1 MPAKAC
7 DLNSIKEYITG
18 KLLRYYGVTVE
29 SATKRQL
36 YKATAITIRDQIM
49 QQWMESRKKN
59 ETDQGKMLY
68 YLSIEFLMGRS
79 MNQNLIN
86 MSAQSVYARALKEL
100 GVDIRDLM
108 EEEPEPALGNG
119 GLGRLAA
126 AFMDSLSTMG
136 IPSVGSTIRYEYG
149 LFRQRI
155 VDGQQVELPDP
166 WLQDGN
172 VWEIPVTEDICQVQF
187 GGDVKEYTVGNRR
200 MFALENTYT
209 IDAVP
214 YDMPVIGYGS
224 DTVNTLRTW
233 SARSRETFDLHTFGR
248 GEYDKAMDEM
258 RMAEVIN
265 KVLYPEDSHWE
276 GKMLR
281 MKQQYFFTSATVQTA
296 IKRFKRLYGSDFQR
310 LPDKVVFHV
319 NDTHPGLVIPELMR
333 ILIDQEGLGWDEAQS
348 IVNRCVA
355 YTNHTVMQEALE
367 RWPQDMM
374 KQTLPRIFMILEEM
388 NRRLCEELFKAY
400 PDQWDRIGHMA
411 ILAYGQVQMANLCV
425 SQSYSVNAVSQL
437 HGKILTDGLFHDY
450 WLLNNDKFKAIT
462 NGITHRR
469 WLLSA
474 NPGLTGL
481 IEEAIGSGFRGDA
494 AELQKLKPFA
504 DDAAFRDKYAKV
516 KRHNKEQLAELI
528 KRRQNDI
535 LSPEF
540 IFDVQAKRLHE
551 YKRQLLNALHIQVL
565 YNRIVDDPNFSMPPR
580 AFLFGAKAAPGYFR
594 AKLIIRYINALKNL
608 IDKHPRASQMLKV
621 VYIENYDVS
630 TAEVIMPA
638 AEISQQL
645 STAGKEA
652 SGTGNM
658 KFMMNGAVTLGTMD
672 GANVEI
678 FDLVGDENI
687 YIFGMRADTVEN
699 MYREGTYRPMAI
711 FESNNEL
718 RKALG
723 QLIDG
728 TLFPREPLA
737 LQDLYHTL
745 LLGDHGAMADS
756 YFVLKDFG
764 SYSMA
769 NRRMMDDYQN
779 RDKWLK
785 MAVVNTAMSGNF
797 SSDRTIKEYNERIW
811 HI

>member
-594 AKLIIRYINALKNL
+594 AKLIIRYINALKTL

>member
-7 DLNSIKEYITG
+7 DRNAIKECITG

-49 QQWMESRKKN
+49 ELWMESKKKN
-59 ETDQGKMLY
+59 EAEQGKTLY

-79 MNQNLIN
+79 LNQNLIN
-86 MSAQSVYARALKEL
+86 MCAQDVYKNALKDL
-100 GVDIRDLM
+100 GIDIRDLM
-108 EEEPEPALGNG
+108 AEEPEPALGNG

-126 AFMDSLSTMG
+126 AFMDSLSTLS
-136 IPSVGSTIRYEYG
+136 IPSVGATIRYEYG

-166 WLQDGN
+166 WLSDGN

-187 GGDVKEYTVGNRR
+187 GGDVKERQAGGRWT
-200 MFALENTYT
+200 FTLENAYT

-214 YDMPVIGYGS
+214 YDMPVVGYGEGA
-224 DTVNTLRTW
+224 VNTLRTW

-296 IKRFKRLYGSDFQR
+296 LKKFKKRYGTDFSR
-310 LPDKVVFHV
+310 LPDKVVFHI
-319 NDTHPGLVIPELMR
+319 NDTHPGLAIPELMR
-333 ILIDQEGLGWDEAQS
+333 LLIDQEGLGWDEAQG
-348 IVNRCVA
+348 IVNRCFA

-367 RWPQDMM
+367 RWPQEMM

-388 NRRLCEELFKAY
+388 NRRLCGRLFASY
-400 PDQWDRIGHMA
+400 PGQWDRIGQMA
-411 ILAYGQVQMANLCV
+411 IIAYGQVQMANLCV

-450 WLLNNDKFKAIT
+450 WLLNPDKFTAIT

-474 NPGLTGL
+474 NPGLTAL
-481 IEEAIGSGFRGDA
+481 LEEAIGPGFRGDA
-494 AELQKLKPFA
+494 QELEKLKPFA
-504 DDAAFRDKYAKV
+504 DDAAFRQKYDAV
-516 KRHNKEQLAELI
+516 KHANKERLAALI
-528 KRRQNDI
+528 KHRQNDI
-535 LSPEF
+535 VSPDF

-565 YNRIVDDPNFSMPPR
+565 YNRIADDPNFSMPPR
-580 AFLFGAKAAPGYFR
+580 AFLFGAKAAPGYYR
-594 AKLIIRYINALKNL
+594 AKLIIRYINALKTL
-608 IDKHPRASQMLKV
+608 IDKHPRASKMLKV

-630 TAEVIMPA
+630 TAEVLMPA

-699 MYREGTYRPMAI
+699 MYREGAYRPMTI
-711 FESNNEL
+711 FESNAEIK
-718 RKALG
+718 KALR
-723 QLIDG
+723 QLTDG
-728 TLFPREPLA
+728 TLLSHEPMA
-737 LQDLYHTL
+737 LQELYNSL
-745 LLGDHGAMADS
+745 LLGEHGGMADS

-779 RDKWLK
+779 RGKWLK
-785 MAVVNTAMSGNF
+785 MAVVNTAMSGAF

-811 HI
+811 KI